1 MNFKCNGCGAC
12 CRRVGTMPKEVLAI
26 NNLSVRADGS
36 CTNLKSDNSCSI
48 YETRPTICRVS
59 EMQKGTGL
67 SEVEY
72 FQLTASV
79 CNLWMDEDKSEYPRL
94 EDEYSDHIIDSQP
107 DD

>member
-1 MNFKCNGCGAC
+1 M
-12 CRRVGTMPKEVLAI
+12 VLRSLLLWVEQEDQEMRKI
-26 NNLSVRADGS
+26 DQGELF
-36 CTNLKSDNSCSI
+36 I
-48 YETRPTICRVS
+48 Y
-59 EMQKGTGL
+59 L

-94 EDEYSDHIIDSQP
+94 EDEYSDYIIDSQP